1 MEGYKKDIF
10 DQVRDPRVQGRCL
23 HKLSDILFIALCTL
37 ISNGEDS
44 IDMVSF
50 ATERESWL
58 REILE
63 LPHGIPSD
71 DTFRRVL
78 QMVDPESLNE
88 VLVLQGSSFLDNYKD
103 KLISIDGKKL
113 KGSSPK
119 SKGNKGLYILNAWV
133 SANGLCIG
141 QSKVED
147 KSNEITA
154 IPELLDKLEIK
165 GSIISIDAIG
175 CQVEIARKIIEKEA
189 DYLLSVKGNQKDLHE
204 EIKESFSFMHSIDH
218 AEQWEYDHG
227 RYETRSCKLL
237 SAKEAFSPNL
247 QKKWPEAKTLVEIK
261 ATRTIL
267 DVTTTSS
274 RYYISSQDE
283 TSAMK
288 YNAMVRNHWSIEN
301 QLHWHLD
308 VTFREDDSRIR
319 IKNAPIN
326 LNILRKIALQK
337 IKQFDDKSS
346 LKKRRFRASLNIE
359 YLTKLLIV

>member
-1 MEGYKKDIF
+1 MEDFKKDIF

-50 ATERESWL
+50 GTEREDWL
-58 REILE
+58 RGILE

-78 QMVDPESLNE
+78 QMIDPESLNE
-88 VLVLQGSSFLDNYKD
+88 VLVLQGSAFLDSYKD

-113 KGSSPK
+113 RGSSPT
-119 SKGNKGLYILNAWV
+119 SRGNKGLYILNAWV

-147 KSNEITA
+147 KSNEIQA
-154 IPELLDKLEIK
+154 IPDLLDKLEIE

-175 CQVEIARKIIEKEA
+175 CQVEIASKIIDKGA

-204 EIKESFSFMHSIDH
+204 ELKESFSFMRPIDH

-227 RYETRSCKLL
+227 RYET
-237 SAKEAFSPNL
+237 
-247 QKKWPEAKTLVEIK
+247 
-261 ATRTIL
+261 
-267 DVTTTSS
+267 
-274 RYYISSQDE
+274 
-283 TSAMK
+283 
-288 YNAMVRNHWSIEN
+288 
-301 QLHWHLD
+301 
-308 VTFREDDSRIR
+308 
-319 IKNAPIN
+319 
-326 LNILRKIALQK
+326 
-337 IKQFDDKSS
+337 
-346 LKKRRFRASLNIE
+346 
-359 YLTKLLIV
+359 